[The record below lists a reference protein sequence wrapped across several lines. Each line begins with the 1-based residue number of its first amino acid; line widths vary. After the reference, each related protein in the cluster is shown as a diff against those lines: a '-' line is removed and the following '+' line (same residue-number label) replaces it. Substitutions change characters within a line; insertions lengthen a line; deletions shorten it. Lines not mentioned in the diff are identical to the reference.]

1 MSNSLW
7 PDGLQHARPPCQS
20 PKPKFNSM
28 HSFWIHRR
36 CPGSSWKWPIILNTI
51 SSYRQKKMLGV
62 GSQLWEF
69 SSVQLLCP
77 VWLFAPY
84 GLQHARLPDWSPTP
98 GAYSDSCPLSR
109 WCIQPS
115 YLLSSPSPLTFNL
128 SQHQGLFKW
137 VSSSYQVA
145 TVLEFQLQHQS
156 FQWIFRNDFL

>member
-1 MSNSLW
+1 MDCSMPGLPVHHQNQSLIACI
-7 PDGLQHARPPCQS
+7 PSEYIGDAQEAPGNGLT
-20 PKPKFNSM
+20 
-28 HSFWIHRR
+28 
-36 CPGSSWKWPIILNTI
+36 IILNTI

-115 YLLSSPSPLTFNL
+115 HPLSSPSLPSFNL

-137 VSSSYQVA
+137 VSSSHQVA